1 MECNNSMGKVAI
13 NTTGNITLSECKSMQ
28 VVSLL
33 LVSSRGST
41 FPMVSLDNSGYK
53 FEQNH
58 IYLLRLEDIF
68 YDFPCD
74 CKYLRISE
82 HSHVGIL
89 VGKGKISCPQ
99 LYN

>member
-1 MECNNSMGKVAI
+1 
-13 NTTGNITLSECKSMQ
+13 MQ

-33 LVSSRGST
+33 LESSRGST

-58 IYLLRLEDIF
+58 ICLLRMHALKTFF

-82 HSHVGIL
+82 HSHVGIP
-89 VGKGKISCPQ
+89 VGKGKISCPP